1 MGQVLGNTILG
12 GLTDQSA
19 AAVTV
24 DAANNVYVTGTFATD
39 INTSLGKLVAV
50 NLSDGFIM
58 KFDNG
63 LIPSW
68 QKAFGGTGNDE
79 GSAITTDSAGNVILT
94 GYFDTAIDFGGGV
107 VNGGSGLDVFLA
119 KLTSTGSHLLSKG
132 FPVSGNQYGD
142 AVAVDSMGNMYVHG
156 DFDTAINLGGG
167 QVATAGLHDVYLTK
181 FDAAGTHVF
190 TKVYGDPEDQLANAM
205 TVDKN
210 DDIVFIVNHEG
221 TVDYGGGPITY
232 ALNVGSSDV
241 VVVKLKG
248 ATGAYVWSRRFGNV
262 SDQDAR
268 AIATDATN
276 NIFVAGEFGGTMNFG
291 PVSITSS
298 SSDDAYLVKFGP

>member
-1 MGQVLGNTILG
+1 
-12 GLTDQSA
+12 
-19 AAVTV
+19 
-24 DAANNVYVTGTFATD
+24 
-39 INTSLGKLVAV
+39 
-50 NLSDGFIM
+50 
-58 KFDNG
+58 
-63 LIPSW
+63 
-68 QKAFGGTGNDE
+68 
-79 GSAITTDSAGNVILT
+79 
-94 GYFDTAIDFGGGV
+94 
-107 VNGGSGLDVFLA
+107 
-119 KLTSTGSHLLSKG
+119 
-132 FPVSGNQYGD
+132 
-142 AVAVDSMGNMYVHG
+142 MYVHG